1 MSVDGTG
8 VPALDA
14 ILVWGSVVTA
24 AGGALT
30 MLWRVARRARRV
42 AHRVEKFIDDWQ
54 GVAPRPGVEGR
65 PGVMQRLADIE
76 HRVGVIAAEV
86 RPNGGSSLRDAVSR
100 VEASVTRDPCGG
112 DQGDTP
118 A

>member
-1 MSVDGTG
+1 MDGTG

-14 ILVWGSVVTA
+14 VLVWGSVVTA
-24 AGGALT
+24 VVGVLAA
-30 MLWRVARRARRV
+30 LWRAARRARRV
-42 AHRVEKFIDDWQ
+42 AHRVEEFIDDWQ
-54 GVAPRPGVEGR
+54 GVPPRAGVEGR

-76 HRVGVIAAEV
+76 HRVEAIAAEV

-112 DQGDTP
+112 GDTP